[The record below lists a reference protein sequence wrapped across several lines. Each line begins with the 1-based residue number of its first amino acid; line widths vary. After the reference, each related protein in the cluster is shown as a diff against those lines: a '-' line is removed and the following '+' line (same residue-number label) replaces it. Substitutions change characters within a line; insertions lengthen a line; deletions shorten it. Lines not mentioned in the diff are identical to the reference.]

1 MILINIDDL
10 DLRHN
15 THEIVLE
22 MIEATEVSFTEIIIF
37 GDSFG
42 KVTLTNCD
50 DLIFNKNTFSVVYE
64 NGNRF
69 VVNHR
74 DIAAFKVIK

>member
-1 MILINIDDL
+1 MILINIDDF
-10 DLRHN
+10 DLRQN
-15 THEIVLE
+15 THEIALQ

-50 DLIFNKNTFSVVYE
+50 DLIFNKNTLSIVYK
-64 NGNRF
+64 NGICF

>member
-1 MILINIDDL
+1 MILINIDDF

-22 MIEATEVSFTEIIIF
+22 MIKATELSFTEIIIF

-42 KVTLTNCD
+42 KVKLTNSD
-50 DLIFNKNTFSVVYE
+50 DLIFNKNTLSIVYE
-64 NGNRF
+64 NGIRF

-74 DIAAFKVIK
+74 DIAAFKVIR

>member
-1 MILINIDDL
+1 MILINIDDF

-22 MIEATEVSFTEIIIF
+22 VIKATEVSFTEIFIF

-42 KVTLTNCD
+42 KVTLTNSD
-50 DLIFNKNTFSVVYE
+50 DLIFNKNTLSVVYE

>member
-1 MILINIDDL
+1 MISMNIDRFDL
-10 DLRHN
+10 YNN

-22 MIEATEVSFTEIIIF
+22 MIKTTEVSFTEIIIF

-50 DLIFNKNTFSVVYE
+50 DLIFNKNTLSIAYE

-74 DIAAFKVIK
+74 DISAFKVIR